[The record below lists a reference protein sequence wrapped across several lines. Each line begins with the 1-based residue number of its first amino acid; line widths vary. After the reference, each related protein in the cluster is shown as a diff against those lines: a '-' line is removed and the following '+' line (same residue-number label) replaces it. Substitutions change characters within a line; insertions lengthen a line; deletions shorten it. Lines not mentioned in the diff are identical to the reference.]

1 MGHMHVR
8 LLIPMAVAALAAVLV
23 APLAA
28 LANPAPQPSHQSAG
42 AADAAGTAT
51 SPEMN
56 AANHLL
62 ADGDYLL
69 AQFFDGQHQYEY
81 NLQVDADGEVHM
93 PLVNGVAVAGL
104 APGEAADKLTEEYRV
119 YYKNP
124 YVTLQ
129 VLRYGE
135 FEIFV
140 FGPDFP
146 GRTYQLKNGT
156 RLLDVI
162 HNPRIFHDMSRE
174 DMGRYRRI
182 HVIRGDFSF
191 ENLTELAQGQSLAAQ
206 TGAAT
211 LALPTPTAV
220 ARTDES
226 LAAMTNWRHWIE
238 ARQQDSQVLVIDP
251 LKMTVEG
258 ELSAN
263 NIALA
268 RHDVIYI
275 PAPERFV
282 EIRGVANPGRYELL
296 EEETLGEILRL
307 AGSVSYHTDLIN
319 TVVRRFDEYGNLER
333 LIFNLFPA
341 LDQPQLIADF
351 KLNNRDIIKLVPREE
366 RIFVLG
372 EVNEAGAFAFLE
384 DSTVLDYIAEAGGNT
399 PAAHMAWI
407 AIIRQGR
414 NRLDQLNQAEVI
426 QVNFKEIHKGLPLCT
441 DISLIP
447 GDVIYLPPKGEE
459 FNLPEILSAVSTAV
473 TTFAVVDNAQA
484 D

>member
-1 MGHMHVR
+1 MHVR
-8 LLIPMAVAALAAVLV
+8 LLIPMALAVVAAALIS
-23 APLAA
+23 PWAA
-28 LANPAPQPSHQSAG
+28 LANPDPQPSHTLASG
-42 AADAAGTAT
+42 AEVTGAST
-51 SPEMN
+51 SPEMD

-69 AQFFDGQHQYEY
+69 AQFFDGQQQFEY
-81 NLQVDADGEVHM
+81 NLQVDADGEIHM
-93 PLVNGVAVAGL
+93 PLVNGVEVAGL
-104 APGEAADKLTEEYRV
+104 TPSEAADRLTEEYRV
-119 YYKNP
+119 FYKNP

-146 GRTYQLKNGT
+146 GKIHRLKNGT

-162 HNPRIFHDMSRE
+162 QNPEIFHDMSTD
-174 DMGRYRRI
+174 DMGRYRRV
-182 HVIRGDFSF
+182 HLIRGNFNF
-191 ENLTELAQGQSLAAQ
+191 ENLTKLALEPPLQTQ

-220 ARTDES
+220 ARTDDS
-226 LAAMTNWRHWIE
+226 LASLTNWRNWIE
-238 ARQQDSQVLVIDP
+238 ARQKDSQVLVVDP
-251 LKMTVEG
+251 LKMMVEG

-263 NIALA
+263 NIALM

-275 PAPERFV
+275 PTPERFV

-296 EEETLGEILRL
+296 QEETLGEILRL

-319 TVVRRFDEYGNLER
+319 TVIRRFDEYGNLER

-351 KLNNRDIIKLVPREE
+351 KLQNRDIIKLVPREE

-372 EVNEAGAFAFLE
+372 EVNAAGAFEFIE

-399 PAAHMAWI
+399 PSAHMAWI

-414 NRLDQLNQAEVI
+414 NRLEQLNQAEVI

-441 DISLIP
+441 DIALIP
-447 GDVIYLPPKGEE
+447 GDVIYLPPKGEV

-473 TTFAVVDNAQA
+473 TTFAVVDNAQSSN
-484 D
+484 